1 MYNKFKFSETDKL
14 LCQLGR
20 YPSLFNQLVIGLFNW
35 VSLFL
40 IPAAFL
46 VIGYFRKKM
55 TKCLVYEN
63 INLQLRE
70 KAYVYASYA

>member
-1 MYNKFKFSETDKL
+1 
-14 LCQLGR
+14 
-20 YPSLFNQLVIGLFNW
+20 LVIGLFNW